1 MRKPPASNLQLR
13 AILISTIKSNIGA
26 TLLLLLAVLVGA
38 VINIWPS
45 MVLRATID
53 GPLLAG
59 TGNLWGYALLYLG
72 AVVLIGVVDL
82 LREYGATL
90 LGQRLFLAVRSRML
104 SRLRAL
110 PMSYYLN
117 VPAGETI
124 SRLTA
129 DVDAVNRL
137 FSAGL
142 VSAGADLLKIVGF
155 LVALFVLSPPL
166 GFVALASLP
175 AVFLVTNYF
184 RRNIYEKQLVV
195 RRKVSDINTYIQ
207 ETYAGMKLIK
217 TYGKED
223 YFSERFEPTLESHR
237 LAMNANS
244 VYDAWFPCITQT
256 VRAVVIATAIYLA
269 AGQNFGPVALG
280 LTLGTIAGA
289 ADLFIRLFEPIEAI
303 SSEIQTIQ
311 QALAGLNRISQ
322 FFDHETES
330 GERFAT
336 ASVWDGQS
344 SEVKVEG
351 VRFAY
356 QDGEDVLLDAS
367 LEVPTGSKVAIAGR
381 TGSGKTTLMNLIAG
395 LYPVKNG
402 TITVGGVDPYNLSP
416 SDRRR
421 LIGIVPQTVH
431 IFNGSIY
438 ENITLRDASIS
449 VSQAE
454 EAMRTVGLWDTV
466 TELPSGMKTPLGE
479 GGTKLS
485 FGQSQLLSLARAV
498 VTNPPLLLL
507 DELTSGLDALTER
520 TVLKAIRQ
528 VSAGRTIITISHRL
542 SGIIDAETVHIMERG
557 KIMESGSP
565 EELARREGWYAIY
578 KRLEDRGWQIS

>member
-90 LGQRLFLAVRSRML
+90 LGQRLLLAVRSRML

-336 ASVWDGQS
+336 ASVWDGQN
-344 SEVKVEG
+344 SEVRVEG

-356 QDGEDVLLDAS
+356 KDGEDVLLDAS

-498 VTNPPLLLL
+498 GTNPPLLLL

>member
-1 MRKPPASNLQLR
+1 MSKPPASNLHLR
-13 AILISTIKSNIGA
+13 AILLSTIRANIGA
-26 TLLLLLAVLVGA
+26 TLLLLLAVIVGA
-38 VINIWPS
+38 FINIWPS

-53 GPLLAG
+53 GPLLSG

-90 LGQRLFLAVRSRML
+90 LGQRLLLAVRSRML

-155 LVALFVLSPPL
+155 LVALFVLSAPL

-244 VYDAWFPCITQT
+244 IYDAWFPCITQT

-322 FFDHETES
+322 FFDHEVES
-330 GERFAT
+330 GDRFAT
-336 ASVWDGQS
+336 ASVWDGQN
-344 SEVKVEG
+344 SEVRVEG

-356 QDGEDVLLDAS
+356 KDGEDVLLDAS

-395 LYPVKNG
+395 LYPVKSG

-416 SDRRR
+416 SERRR

-431 IFNGSIY
+431 IFNGSVY
-438 ENITLRDASIS
+438 ENITLRDSSIS
-449 VSQAE
+449 ALQAE
-454 EAMRTVGLWDTV
+454 EAMRTVGLWDTIMQ
-466 TELPSGMKTPLGE
+466 LPSGMQTLLGE
-479 GGTKLS
+479 GGTRLS

-520 TVLKAIRQ
+520 AVLKAIRQ

-565 EELARREGWYAIY
+565 DELARREGWYAIY

>member
-90 LGQRLFLAVRSRML
+90 LGQRLLLAVRSRML

-336 ASVWDGQS
+336 ASVWDGQN
-344 SEVKVEG
+344 SEVRVEG

-356 QDGEDVLLDAS
+356 KDGEDVLLDAS